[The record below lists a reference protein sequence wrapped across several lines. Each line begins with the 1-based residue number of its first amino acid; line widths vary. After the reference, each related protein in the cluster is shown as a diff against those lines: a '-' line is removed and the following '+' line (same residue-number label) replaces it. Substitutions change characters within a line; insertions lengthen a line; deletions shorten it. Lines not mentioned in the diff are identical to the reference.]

1 MKTIKHLFSS
11 VIFVILIV
19 LTMSSVS
26 IQDVVE
32 EERVYAN
39 YDFEPPTENVEKAI
53 SKTAFILMR
62 PQLAENVK
70 EGDGP
75 GKSFL
80 DNMEA
85 DFSEMLIARGFTYK
99 GPIDS
104 YDELVY
110 SDKRDNDLVMEV
122 ELYWETKGNYIKYS
136 DITQYGGGIV
146 RYYEAKGECT
156 YQGKLN
162 IYLSEPFTHT
172 KVFAKS
178 VKIPSTSFQVK
189 SQKRY
194 RSLVELE
201 KDVLYNNTFD
211 QNYEK
216 TYKDILNTAWKHL
229 DPREIETKKKE
240 ADEIKKQSSF
250 KRD

>member
-1 MKTIKHLFSS
+1 M
-11 VIFVILIV
+11 
-19 LTMSSVS
+19 
-26 IQDVVE
+26 QDVVV
-32 EERVYAN
+32 ERVYAN

-53 SKTAFILMR
+53 SKTSFILMR
-62 PQLAENVK
+62 PQLAANVK
-70 EGDGP
+70 KGVSP

-80 DNMEA
+80 DNMES

-99 GPIDS
+99 GPLDN

-110 SDKRDNDLVMEV
+110 SDKRDHDLVMEV
-122 ELYWETKGNYIKYS
+122 ELYWETKGDYIKSS
-136 DITQYGGGIV
+136 DVNDLFDEGTTV

-178 VKIPSTSFQVK
+178 VQIPSTSFQVK

-194 RSLVELE
+194 KSIVELE

-211 QNYEK
+211 RNYEK

-229 DPREIETKKKE
+229 DPREIETKRKE
-240 ADEIKKQSSF
+240 ANEIKKQSSF